1 MVSSSNRMVFPFSTV
16 KLASLKGNVF
26 GFGDPGARE
35 IKVFGALLIIS
46 TVALIG
52 EGFLAMLVA
61 VRNRE

>member
-46 TVALIG
+46 TMINTKKEENSLLKHV
-52 EGFLAMLVA
+52 
-61 VRNRE
+61 